1 MSAHSMQQTQG
12 QGRSSDIH
20 IVVVPTLLAVIAFSM
35 VIGMNAGAGSPPAGD
50 SAAAP
55 TPYSADHARIPAESE
70 PREQPPTF

>member
-12 QGRSSDIH
+12 EAKSHGVAIF
-20 IVVVPTLLAVIAFSM
+20 VVPTLLAVLALSM
-35 VIGMNAGAGSPPAGD
+35 VIGMSAGAGSQIAD
-50 SAAAP
+50 ESAAAP